1 MGYDEEFVART
12 LELKGEEKIVA
23 PENLE
28 VFEKF
33 VGKKLKENMQRYIY
47 MRLFDIDDLSQI
59 FT

>member
-33 VGKKLKENMQRYIY
+33 VGKKLKENM
-47 MRLFDIDDLSQI
+47 
-59 FT
+59 